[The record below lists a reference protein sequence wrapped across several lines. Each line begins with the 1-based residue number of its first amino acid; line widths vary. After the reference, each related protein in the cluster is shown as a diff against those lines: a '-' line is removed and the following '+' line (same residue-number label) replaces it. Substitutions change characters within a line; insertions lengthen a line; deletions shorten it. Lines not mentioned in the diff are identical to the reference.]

1 MEGKYQNS
9 ESNDGIVF
17 VKFSGKQEQ
26 EKHYEK
32 KEIYRF
38 ICKKTAHYTC
48 DCKEK
53 FPKMTGNKKV
63 INLLM
68 PSKENFDEKIFK
80 PICLTSKNTL
90 MIKKMTIMIKMATQQ
105 KTRISQK
112 KLLRKLQY

>member
-17 VKFSGKQEQ
+17 AKFSGKQEQ

-68 PSKENFDEKIFK
+68 PIW
-80 PICLTSKNTL
+80 CCML
-90 MIKKMTIMIKMATQQ
+90 
-105 KTRISQK
+105 
-112 KLLRKLQY
+112 